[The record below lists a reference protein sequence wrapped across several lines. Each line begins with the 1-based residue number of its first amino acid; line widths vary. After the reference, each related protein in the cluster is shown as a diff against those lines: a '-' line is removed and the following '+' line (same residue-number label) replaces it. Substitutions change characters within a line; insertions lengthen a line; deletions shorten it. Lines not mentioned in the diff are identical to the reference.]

1 MCKIKSRFEKFIL
14 IYNLNYFLKQNFK
27 QNTSRNSTFWH
38 NFFGHEYNFVSKD
51 NFGRQNLSLLQK
63 FTSKI

>member
-14 IYNLNYFLKQNFK
+14 IYNLNYFLKHDFK
-27 QNTSRNSTFWH
+27 QNTTRNSTFWH

-63 FTSKI
+63 LTSKI